1 MRLTLFKLAGNTPMK
16 NVSLLLAIMWIV
28 ACSSSYTP
36 TEAMLKYKQNMSV
49 VDAQAALQAVI
60 WNEAE
65 PFRVC
70 GSRGFWYDDG
80 SDMRVREKALTLQ
93 AYKKGQYLHSKGT
106 GFDRRDYYDKE
117 YYDYALSF
125 ADIQKVVLYYD
136 PSVLTVFKDCK
147 DSYISQHYIVMDF
160 YQDKNTNLKFIVLH
174 EELDQLIAAISIL
187 MPDKPIEVHKKLG
200 S

>member
-1 MRLTLFKLAGNTPMK
+1 MRLALFKLAGNTPMK
-16 NVSLLLAIMWIV
+16 NVSLLLAIMWLV
-28 ACSSSYTP
+28 ACSSGYTP

-49 VDAQAALQAVI
+49 ADAQVVLQAVI

-70 GSRGFWYDDG
+70 ASRGFWYDDG
-80 SDMRVREKALTLQ
+80 SDMRVRENGLTLQ

-106 GFDRRDYYDKE
+106 GFDRRDYYDKQ
-117 YYDYALSF
+117 YYDYVFPF

-136 PSVLTVFKDCK
+136 PTVLTVFKDCK
-147 DSYISQHYIVMDF
+147 DSFISQYYIVMDF
-160 YQDKNTNLKFIVLH
+160 YQDKNTNLKFIVLE
-174 EELDQLIAAISIL
+174 EELDQLMAAISIL
-187 MPDKPIEVHKKLG
+187 MPGKTIEVHTKFG